1 MATDRVVPRLN
12 ILRTNPLFLLCLQLP
27 LDTLLVTAVSNFIS
41 QRQKCAK
48 TTSLIPA
55 NDAPLAAPQTTLD
68 RSKYDW
74 DPAEGLEPQFFDKLL
89 AITMKIKDTM
99 LAKSCAYGIVKEL
112 PMGM

>member
-1 MATDRVVPRLN
+1 MF
-12 ILRTNPLFLLCLQLP
+12 LFCSQLP
-27 LDTLLVTAVSNFIS
+27 LDTLLVTAVRNFIN

-55 NDAPLAAPQTTLD
+55 NDAPLAAPQTAFD

-89 AITMKIKDTM
+89 AITMKIKDTI
-99 LAKSCAYGIVKEL
+99 LAKSCALEIVKGL
-112 PMGM
+112 PMGL